1 MQGCILGSGQ
11 CNRVCNCAST
21 RGWDRGAAFGA
32 AAGARNI
39 LNGWRRYPLHT
50 RDNPLHLVPV
60 TLLTH
65 HSTRYIPVT
74 TRYTLLHH
82 IVIPGPGDTV
92 QIDVGTCIVCNHTCA
107 GNAPPSGLNVGL
119 NVGIWVNLAALHL
132 ECPNV
137 LQSPARR
144 TSVKRRAASLQCTC
158 MSSVLICTIVASA
171 SSCRLCAAIVQ
182 LA

>member
-1 MQGCILGSGQ
+1 M
-11 CNRVCNCAST
+11 
-21 RGWDRGAAFGA
+21 
-32 AAGARNI
+32 
-39 LNGWRRYPLHT
+39 
-50 RDNPLHLVPV
+50 
-60 TLLTH
+60 
-65 HSTRYIPVT
+65 
-74 TRYTLLHH
+74 
-82 IVIPGPGDTV
+82 
-92 QIDVGTCIVCNHTCA
+92 QIDVGTFIVCNHTCA

-144 TSVKRRAASLQCTC
+144 TSVKRRAASLLCTC

-182 LA
+182 LAGCCMSTVLSCALVGSAGTCHIPHPLARRVQPWLEALTSVSPVQNPCL